1 MSSISSRIIY
11 WAYRLTG
18 SPFKPNTPL
27 VKQRANMER
36 QARFVKI
43 PSGVDIQPVTI
54 GSLPAEWIRP
64 TGEPLDGAV
73 LYLHG
78 GGYTMGSIRT
88 HRALAAQIA
97 IASQTPILIVDY
109 RLAPENPFP
118 AALEDAVQAYRYLL
132 EGGIPTEKIILA
144 GDSAGGGLAV
154 AATLSLRDG
163 GEPLPGGIVCISAW
177 LDLTMSGES
186 VSTCARADPL
196 ISLEAS
202 RWHAGMYAG
211 GRDPGAP
218 LLSPVF
224 ADLAGFPPLL
234 IQVGE
239 HEILRSDSQ
248 RLAEKA
254 RGAGVPV
261 ELEVWDGMFH
271 VWHMAAGY
279 LPEADQAIA
288 RIGEFIKVRVGEL
301 ANRRIA
307 A

>member
-1 MSSISSRIIY
+1 MARQV
-11 WAYRLTG
+11 RFLKMPG
-18 SPFKPNTPL
+18 GVGVQPL
-27 VKQRANMER
+27 
-36 QARFVKI
+36 
-43 PSGVDIQPVTI
+43 TI

-64 TGEPLDGAV
+64 PGEPLDGAV

-78 GGYTMGSIRT
+78 GGYTMGSIDT
-88 HRALAAQIA
+88 HRVLAGHIA
-97 IASQTPILIVDY
+97 CASQTPVLLVDY

-118 AALEDAVQAYRYLL
+118 AALEDAVQAYHYLL
-132 EGGIPTEKIILA
+132 DAGIPAEKVVLA

-154 AATLSLRDG
+154 AAALSLRDG
-163 GEPLPGGIVCISAW
+163 GEPLPGAIVCISPW
-177 LDLTMSGES
+177 LDLTMTGES
-186 VSTCARADPL
+186 VTTCARADPL

-211 GRDPGAP
+211 GRSLGAP

-224 ADLAGFPPLL
+224 ADLTGFPPLL

-239 HEILRSDSQ
+239 YEILRSDSQ

-261 ELEVWDGMFH
+261 ELQVWDGMFH

-279 LPEADQAIA
+279 LPEAGQAIA
-288 RIGEFIKVRVGEL
+288 RIGEFIKVCVREL
-301 ANRRIA
+301 EDRKIA